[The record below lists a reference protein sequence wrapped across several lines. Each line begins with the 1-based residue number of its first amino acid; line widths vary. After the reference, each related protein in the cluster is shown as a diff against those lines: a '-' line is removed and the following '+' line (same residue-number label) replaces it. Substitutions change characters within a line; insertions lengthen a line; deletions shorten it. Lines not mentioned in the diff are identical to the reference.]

1 MTDPRTPGPVS
12 RCLLPLL
19 ALLLGGAPLAAQGLA
34 PKRPPPEDA
43 RGCPPAAAPAATSPA
58 RRDSAEA
65 LVAEASEAA
74 ILGDDGGARDLFRRA
89 AALDPTDASVA
100 YRLARLHEDLGERAA
115 AVGEYCRYLAL
126 APESADAPEVAARAA
141 RLAPPADP
149 ARERAAAG
157 FRDGLRGLERGD
169 GAAAEAGF
177 AAALQ
182 ARPDWPEAHFNRGLA
197 LLGGADPEPAAAA
210 LESYLRLS
218 PAAQDSAEVREAI
231 RALRRPAVA
240 FSPATSLTR
249 GLVVPGLGQFH
260 TRRPA
265 LGAAVLGGAGAAL
278 LLGLRQEEVT
288 RTATATDPFG
298 NPYQYRYRATER
310 PSLAAGIGG
319 AVAIT
324 LAGAA
329 EAYLYARRA
338 DRGSRPY
345 VLRGGALRPVL
356 SLPAGPGKPGVAMGV
371 RVTLR

>member
-1 MTDPRTPGPVS
+1 VADPRTPGPVP
-12 RCLLPLL
+12 RFLLPLL

-43 RGCPPAAAPAATSPA
+43 RGCPAVAAPGATSPA

-74 ILGDDGGARDLFRRA
+74 ILGDDGSARDLFRRA

-100 YRLARLHEDLGERAA
+100 YRLARLHEDLGDRAA
-115 AVGEYCRYLAL
+115 AVGEYCRYLVL

-141 RLAPPADP
+141 RLAPPPNP
-149 ARERAAAG
+149 ARQRAG
-157 FRDGLRGLERGD
+157 TSFREGLRSLDRGD
-169 GAAAEAGF
+169 GAAAETAF
-177 AAALQ
+177 SAALQ

-218 PAAQDSAEVREAI
+218 PSAPDSADVREAI
-231 RALRRPAVA
+231 RALRRPTVA
-240 FSPATSLTR
+240 YSPRTSLTR
-249 GLVVPGLGQFH
+249 GLVMPGLGQFH
-260 TRRPA
+260 TRRPV
-265 LGAAVLGGAGAAL
+265 LGAAVLGGVGAAL
-278 LLGLRQEEVT
+278 LFGMRQEEVT
-288 RTATATDPFG
+288 RTATAADPFG
-298 NPYQYRYRATER
+298 NSYQYRYRATER

-338 DRGSRPY
+338 DRGSRPF

-356 SLPAGPGKPGVAMGV
+356 SLPTGAGGPGLEMGMG
-371 RVTLR
+371 VTLR